1 MPTLPTSFKTR
12 SNNIEFRKCMKT
24 RSFYGV
30 LESMQNWQ
38 FCPSMEYTQFCC
50 AHSVSNWW
58 KLTGFMAASKRE
70 KAVEVGIVS
79 YLFPP
84 FIRLFFGSLDAQ
96 SVDSQPSCGAC
107 LCRAEF
113 LFDVKSEL
121 SAAGHEASTCAWLHT
136 VMALLQ
142 QKRWS
147 ECCAQYK
154 WR

>member
-1 MPTLPTSFKTR
+1 MYENSQFLRSSGEYAELAVLSKYGVHTILLCTQCFKLVETDRFHSSFKAGKSR
-12 SNNIEFRKCMKT
+12 RGWYRI
-24 RSFYGV
+24 V
-30 LESMQNWQ
+30 L
-38 FCPSMEYTQFCC
+38 
-50 AHSVSNWW
+50 
-58 KLTGFMAASKRE
+58 L
-70 KAVEVGIVS
+70 
-79 YLFPP
+79 PP
-84 FIRLFFGSLDAQ
+84 FFRLSFGSLDAQ

-113 LFDVKSEL
+113 LFELKSEL

-147 ECCAQYK
+147 ECRAQYK